1 MVVAAGEGAFE
12 RHLQACLRASLRD
25 TPIAWPAQLQARTQ
39 AAAEAVRGGLSDA
52 LVSEMSA
59 CVERAALLSMGLA
72 LQRPGLFES
81 AGQSHA
87 LDEIVAACEVAP
99 RNQRLIRRRLQ
110 ALAREGLVHRDLHT
124 GCYSG
129 LQVSSEEYRQQWQR
143 IDALEPSVGW
153 GGEVLRYLR
162 ESQEQLPALMSDQ
175 LDPLHLL
182 FPQGRTDT
190 AEGAYRKNLISQYLN
205 QAVCAAVQ
213 ELSLIHI

>member
-1 MVVAAGEGAFE
+1 
-12 RHLQACLRASLRD
+12 
-25 TPIAWPAQLQARTQ
+25 
-39 AAAEAVRGGLSDA
+39 
-52 LVSEMSA
+52 A

-87 LDEIVAACEVAP
+87 LDEIVEACEVAP
-99 RNQRLIRRRLQ
+99 RNQRLIRRWLQ

-124 GCYSG
+124 GRYSG
-129 LQVSSEEYRQQWQR
+129 LQVSAEEYRQQWQR

-153 GGEVLRYLR
+153 GAEVLRYLR

-213 ELSLIHI
+213 EIIRQRPAGQRLRLLGALTPLEQGERVTDVALACGYDSTSAFIAAFRQQFDATPGEFFRDL